1 MADETKFPKK
11 VRTTMRPDR
20 EIEVDAVEY
29 ETLRRRG
36 YLYEGTAKTDEG
48 AVRAVERAQ
57 AKAGAENKE
66 G

>member
-1 MADETKFPKK
+1 MAGEKEFPTK

-36 YLYEGTAKTDEG
+36 HLYEGTATTDEG
-48 AVRAVERAQ
+48 AFRAVERAQ
-57 AKAGAENKE
+57 AKAGADQKE